1 MSSSYQQSCTEI
13 SVNGNVLSAICK
25 KHDGSLNKTSIVL
38 MGIENINGE
47 LKVTDPKNPS
57 SFHQSSTE
65 ISINGDVLSA
75 TCKKHD
81 GLPNKTSIVLN
92 GIENI
97 DGSLKYTGTIPTY
110 DDKGNVTDIN
120 SRRKAKMSNYVVI
133 SKARVTL
140 GSGGVT
146 QQDFNFT
153 LPDSA
158 NLDSSAVLI
167 YTVDSFQ
174 QGTITFRI
182 DLNGKTVTNPSYG
195 TDVYNSVQTVVEAG
209 VLKTGANVATLKVD
223 SGNGGAI
230 FENLVLWFKYRE

>member
-1 MSSSYQQSCTEI
+1 MSSSYQQNCTEI

-25 KHDGSLNKTSIVL
+25 KYDGSLNKTSIVL
-38 MGIENINGE
+38 MGIENIDGE
-47 LKVTDPKNPS
+47 LKVTDPKKPS
-57 SFHQSSTE
+57 SFHQSCTE

-81 GLPNKTSIVLN
+81 GSPNKTSIVLN
-92 GIENI
+92 GIQNS
-97 DGSLKYTGTIPTY
+97 DGSLKYTGTI
-110 DDKGNVTDIN
+110 
-120 SRRKAKMSNYVVI
+120 MSNYVVI
-133 SKARVTL
+133 SKAKVTL
-140 GSGGVT
+140 GSGGVS

-167 YTVDSFQ
+167 YMVDSFP
-174 QGTITFRI
+174 QGAITFRI
-182 DLNGKTVTNPSYG
+182 DLNGKTVNNPTFG
-195 TDVYNSVQTVVEAG
+195 TDVYNSVQVIVETG

-230 FENLVLWFKYRE
+230 IENVVLWFKYRE